1 MRFPSALT
9 VPSLLLV
16 TTLAGCHVSSHKNGD
31 NDNVNIGTPFGSMHV
46 KTNDNVA
53 ASGLG
58 ITPYPGAQLSK
69 KHGGEHSDG
78 SADVNMSVGNFHLGV
93 KAVSYTT
100 PDVPDKVLAF
110 YKKDLGKYGTVLQ
123 CEGGRT
129 VGETSRTPEG
139 LTCDHDSSKAAHMNW
154 KSDDDDDDDAHKIE
168 LRTGSKT
175 HQHIVAIEP
184 KDGGSKIGLISLDLP
199 GDFSSDS
206 HKDSD

>member
-1 MRFPSALT
+1 MRFLSALA

-16 TTLAGCHVSSHKNGD
+16 TTLAGCHVSTHKNGD
-31 NDNVNIGTPFGSMHV
+31 HDDVNIGTPFGSMHV

-58 ITPYPGAQLSK
+58 ITPYPGAQIEK
-69 KHGGEHSDG
+69 KQDGDHDNG
-78 SADVNMSVGNFHLGV
+78 SADVNMSFGNFHLGV

-123 CEGGRT
+123 CDGNHA
-129 VGETSRTPEG
+129 VGEVTRTTEG
-139 LTCDHDSSKAAHMNW
+139 LTCDHDSQKVVHISPD
-154 KSDDDDDDDAHKIE
+154 SDSHKTE

-175 HQHIVAIEP
+175 HQHIVAIES
-184 KDGGSKIGLISLDLP
+184 KDGGTKIGLVSLDLP
-199 GDFSSDS
+199 GNFSSDS